1 MDKEKIR
8 LTDPAVTPT
17 PDVIKAALGSNSY
30 GAYQKFLSGLADL
43 EIENEWKYY
52 PCFCGKAWMARGEY
66 RWTTPR
72 GANKVKNIY
81 WMSAWDG
88 YFVVAVWFKEDNRAE
103 ALRSD
108 VSEHTKKLIRAGK
121 MFSPKMRTFPVE
133 FEVRETQQVAD
144 IFTMLRLKQKLEA
157 N

>member
-17 PDVIKAALGSNSY
+17 TDVIKAALGNNSY
-30 GAYQKFLSGLADL
+30 STYQKFLSGLADL

-52 PCFCGKAWMARGEY
+52 PQPMCGKCWLAQGKY

-72 GANKVKNIY
+72 GAKKEKTIY
-81 WMSAWDG
+81 WLSVWDG
-88 YFVVAVWFKEDNRAE
+88 YFCIAVWFKEDNRAE

-108 VSEHTKKLIRAGK
+108 VSEDTKKLIRAGK
-121 MFSPKMRTFPVE
+121 MFGPKMRTFPVE
-133 FEVRETQQVAD
+133 FEVRDTKQVAD

-157 N
+157 